1 MPTDPIDKFN
11 RWMGQAARAGIEIPE
26 SMALATAD
34 RDGRPSVRFV
44 LLQKADEQGFSFYTN
59 TMSRKGVEIEQN
71 PSAAIAFY
79 WHEIDRQVRAD
90 GRLARVTNAEADEY
104 WSSRPRENQ
113 IAALASLQS
122 APLERRKD
130 LVDRY
135 RELTRMN
142 EGKEVSRPPHWTGYR
157 LVPERI
163 EFWTREEPRLHQ
175 RELFTRRGD
184 SWVSQL
190 LQP

>member
-11 RWMGQAARAGIEIPE
+11 RWLGKAGRAGIEIPE

-44 LLQKADEQGFSFYTN
+44 LLKEADERGFSFYTN

-71 PSAAIAFY
+71 PSASIAFY

-90 GRLARVTNAEADEY
+90 GRLVRVTKAEADEY
-104 WSSRPRENQ
+104 WISRPREHQ

-130 LVDRY
+130 LLDRY

-142 EGKEVSRPPHWTGYR
+142 EGKEVPRPPHWTGYR

-184 SWVSQL
+184 SWVGQL

>member
-1 MPTDPIDKFN
+1 MPTDPIDRFN
-11 RWMGQAARAGIEIPE
+11 RWMGQAARSGIEIPE

-90 GRLARVTNAEADEY
+90 GRLVKVTNADADEY

-142 EGKEVSRPPHWTGYR
+142 DGKEVSRPPHWTGYR

-175 RELFTRRGD
+175 RELFIRRGD